1 MHVFFIPSWYPTKE
15 RPIAGCFLREQA
27 LALGRFGEGTRVSV
41 SLHGAG
47 AYYLNPRTPIVS
59 IRRWLR
65 FLQAPARRIETVSPN
80 VIEIERP
87 VVEWSALALGG
98 NVRGMLRR
106 HHANFVEAEKIHGRV
121 DLIHAHVGFPAG
133 WIAWQLASRFR
144 RSFVITE
151 HMGPFPSRVFLKA
164 DGSISQR
171 LRAPFLASD
180 GNIAVSPA
188 LAHVMREFGIPRP
201 VVIPNLVD
209 EDRFTVSPCSRS
221 RPDFVFFSLC
231 HLVPEKGIDDL
242 LMAASRAMNEI
253 PTLRLVIGGDG
264 PMRSSLEALAQRL
277 GIANRV
283 SWLGMVDPSMT
294 PGLYGSCDAF
304 VLVSHGE
311 TFGVVYV
318 EAIASGKPVI
328 ATRCGG
334 PEAIIHDGN
343 GLLVPTGNVSAIA
356 SAMVEMARHSDRYRA
371 EEIRS
376 DFMKRFSRPAVI
388 QQLLALYR
396 SILVKPPQVAT
407 LQAT

>member
-1 MHVFFIPSWYPTKE
+1 M
-15 RPIAGCFLREQA
+15 
-27 LALGRFGEGTRVSV
+27 
-41 SLHGAG
+41 
-47 AYYLNPRTPIVS
+47 
-59 IRRWLR
+59 
-65 FLQAPARRIETVSPN
+65 
-80 VIEIERP
+80 
-87 VVEWSALALGG
+87 
-98 NVRGMLRR
+98 
-106 HHANFVEAEKIHGRV
+106 
-121 DLIHAHVGFPAG
+121 
-133 WIAWQLASRFR
+133 
-144 RSFVITE
+144 
-151 HMGPFPSRVFLKA
+151 
-164 DGSISQR
+164 
-171 LRAPFLASD
+171 
-180 GNIAVSPA
+180 
-188 LAHVMREFGIPRP
+188 
-201 VVIPNLVD
+201 
-209 EDRFTVSPCSRS
+209 
-221 RPDFVFFSLC
+221 
-231 HLVPEKGIDDL
+231 PEKGIDDL